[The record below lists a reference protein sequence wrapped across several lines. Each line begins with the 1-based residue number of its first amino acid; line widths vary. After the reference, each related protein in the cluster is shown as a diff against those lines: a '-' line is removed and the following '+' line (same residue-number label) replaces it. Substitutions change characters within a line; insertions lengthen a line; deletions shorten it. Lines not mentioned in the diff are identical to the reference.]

1 MAQRRILEQ
10 ALPVMTE
17 LDRLIF
23 QMETSLGKKH
33 TVSPFQQY
41 YPKQVVAAPTKPVAD
56 APLEEKKAPAKKAKA
71 DKPKQEGKPK
81 AAAAAAE
88 GENAGAKKGKGKG
101 NNKEGGKKGGAKAA
115 ATADPLADLSEEL
128 KAYA

>member
-41 YPKQVVAAPTKPVAD
+41 YPKQAVAEPTKPVAD
-56 APLEEKKAPAKKAKA
+56 SPLEEKKAPAKKAKA

-81 AAAAAAE
+81 AAAAAAD
-88 GENAGAKKGKGKG
+88 GENADAKKGKGKG
-101 NNKEGGKKGGAKAA
+101 NKEGGKKGGAKAA
-115 ATADPLADLSEEL
+115 AAADPLADLSEEL